1 MLKREAESEL
11 PGDESC
17 PEKTPQTP
25 QNFQEELYS
34 TVSVHCTINAERQ
47 ACEVRHLLLQHLGLF
62 CRPWQNVRRR
72 TTHQLETSHQ
82 QRKSD
87 RNTLKISYL
96 MGCKTPFS
104 QHMDVIQ
111 VEMLFTNFFV
121 VQNIAV
127 SAADHGIYSVA
138 RFRKSDCKGGPYIY
152 IYTLRSKSY
161 YYT

>member
-1 MLKREAESEL
+1 MLKQEAESQL
-11 PGDESC
+11 LGDESHQ
-17 PEKTPQTP
+17 KTAH
-25 QNFQEELYS
+25 QNFQEEYYYFIQKSFCALYNQHRAPS
-34 TVSVHCTINAERQ
+34 MLNAVPASSVLGTFLSPRN
-47 ACEVRHLLLQHLGLF
+47 VRH
-62 CRPWQNVRRR
+62 R
-72 TTHQLETSHQ
+72 TTCQLKASHQ

-152 IYTLRSKSY
+152 IHYAQNRITMLKI
-161 YYT
+161 